1 MDGIR
6 VIEGGLGSK
15 REKDSNQ
22 ETQNEEQ
29 HELNLFDLFEQD
41 VNMIQKQSCEAQ
53 AEEEAIMTPSTDVEQ
68 NDNDTQAE
76 EIELPAYD
84 RRWAWVEID
93 REAIRHNLLA
103 IRKRIGPGIKI
114 MAIVKAD
121 GYGHGAIESA
131 HIALAN
137 GAEFL
142 GVADVDEGV
151 ELRRANITAP
161 ILILTEPPQESIPV
175 ILRYDLIPTVTT
187 MEYALALGEKADAAG
202 RAAPYHLKI
211 DTGMNRIGVHYSD
224 AADFLRT
231 ISFHRG
237 LDLQGVFTHFAT
249 ADESDSYEFR
259 LQLEHFNRSLDEI
272 RYMGINPGL
281 VHAANSAAAIR
292 YKHAHFN
299 MVRIGLAMYGMHPS
313 EITRDLIDLR
323 PAMSVRTR
331 VTFVK
336 SVPVGEGVSY
346 SYTYR
351 SPGSVL
357 IATIPIGYGD
367 GLPRALTNRMQV
379 LVKGR
384 LCPQVGNIC
393 MDMTMFEVDQRSSQ
407 LKPRLSVEVGDE
419 VLVIG
424 RAGDIELSLDSMA
437 EALGT
442 INYELAC
449 RFGLRLQ
456 RIFK

>member
-6 VIEGGLGSK
+6 IIEGGLSSK
-15 REKDSNQ
+15 RDKDLSH
-22 ETQNEEQ
+22 ETQNEKAQ
-29 HELNLFDLFEQD
+29 DLNLFDLYEQD
-41 VNMIQKQSCEAQ
+41 IKEMQAQ
-53 AEEEAIMTPSTDVEQ
+53 AEP
-68 NDNDTQAE
+68 TQAMTDADAAPSMIDTEANAQSE
-76 EIELPAYD
+76 EIKLPAPH

-121 GYGHGAIESA
+121 AYGHGAIEVA
-131 HIALAN
+131 RQALLS

-142 GVADVDEGV
+142 GVANVDEGI
-151 ELRRANITAP
+151 ELRQAGIEAP
-161 ILILTEPPQESIPV
+161 ILILTETPQQSIPLV
-175 ILRYDLIPTVTT
+175 LRYKLIPTITT
-187 MEYALALGEKADAAG
+187 MEYALALGEQADAAG
-202 RAAPYHLKI
+202 QAAAYHLKI

-237 LDLQGVFTHFAT
+237 LDLQGVFTHFST
-249 ADESDSYEFR
+249 ADESDSYEFK
-259 LQLEHFNRSLDEI
+259 LQLERFNRALDEI

-292 YKHAHFN
+292 YKQTHFD
-299 MVRIGLAMYGMHPS
+299 MVRIGLAMYGLHPS
-313 EITRDLIDLR
+313 RMTRDLIDLR
-323 PAMSVRTR
+323 PAMSVRARITY
-331 VTFVK
+331 VK
-336 SVPVGEGVSY
+336 SVPVGEGVGY
-346 SYTYR
+346 NYTYR

-367 GLPRALTNRMQV
+367 GLSRALSNRMDV
-379 LVKGR
+379 MFKGR
-384 LCPQVGNIC
+384 LCPQVGTIC
-393 MDMTMFEVDQRSSQ
+393 MDMTMFEIDQRSSQ
-407 LKPRLSVEVGDE
+407 LNPRLAADVGDE
-419 VLVIG
+419 VLVVG
-424 RAGDIELSLDSMA
+424 REGGIELTLDNMA
-437 EALGT
+437 EQLGT

-456 RIFK
+456 RLLK